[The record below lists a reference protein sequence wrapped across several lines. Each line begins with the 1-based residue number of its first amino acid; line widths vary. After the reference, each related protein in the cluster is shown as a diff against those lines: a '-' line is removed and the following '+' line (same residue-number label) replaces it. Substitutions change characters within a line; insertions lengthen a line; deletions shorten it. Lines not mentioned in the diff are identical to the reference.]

1 MYFLI
6 LILIFQISTE
16 KKFIDSEGHSYGAY
30 LSVPSSDSL
39 KFLMGA
45 NTNNVDDNWDSQK
58 ISKLAV
64 KAGLSTQRKEFS
76 EETLTKK
83 GYDSEI
89 QNLNYAITLGQTDLI
104 GFLTNPTKNHS
115 SSTTDNKKFCLVI
128 SSPTKSSI
136 EILATP
142 VALLTNNFLG

>member
-6 LILIFQISTE
+6 LILIFQISFE

-76 EETLTKK
+76 EETPQKK
-83 GYDSEI
+83 VMI
-89 QNLNYAITLGQTDLI
+89 V
-104 GFLTNPTKNHS
+104 
-115 SSTTDNKKFCLVI
+115 KFKI
-128 SSPTKSSI
+128 
-136 EILATP
+136 
-142 VALLTNNFLG
+142 

>member
-6 LILIFQISTE
+6 LILIFQISFE

-58 ISKLAV
+58 ISKLAG
-64 KAGLSTQRKEFS
+64 K
-76 EETLTKK
+76 
-83 GYDSEI
+83 
-89 QNLNYAITLGQTDLI
+89 
-104 GFLTNPTKNHS
+104 
-115 SSTTDNKKFCLVI
+115 
-128 SSPTKSSI
+128 
-136 EILATP
+136 
-142 VALLTNNFLG
+142 NFLRKHSQKKVMIVKFKI